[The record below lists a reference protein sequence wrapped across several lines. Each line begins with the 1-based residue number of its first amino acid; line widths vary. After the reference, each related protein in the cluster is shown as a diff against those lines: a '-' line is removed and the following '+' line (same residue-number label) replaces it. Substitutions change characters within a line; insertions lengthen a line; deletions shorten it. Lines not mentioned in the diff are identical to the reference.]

1 VPLAGPA
8 LSGRDGA
15 GSPEHSGEEAVAGEA
30 EPGGLP
36 TPEARVDAF
45 VAAVD
50 RRDEESCHALFIN
63 DQVADPVWGRI
74 IEYDLTFD
82 EGYQIEE
89 AGSSVM
95 VDFDTEAARWSDAEA
110 ELSYEQQRGIAQ
122 WNADEDTIEG
132 QLFNGRPR
140 RRPLRTRFPV
150 PGLNEPDET
159 TRHPSHRLTDPIGS
173 ADQHGGVERPAQAS
187 EGD

>member
-1 VPLAGPA
+1 MPLAGPA
-8 LSGRDGA
+8 HSGRDGA

-36 TPEARVDAF
+36 TPEARVDA
-45 VAAVD
+45 AVD
-50 RRDEESCHALFIN
+50 RRDEESCYALFIN
-63 DQVADPVWGRI
+63 DQVAEPVWGRI

-82 EGYQIEE
+82 ESYQIEA
-89 AGSSVM
+89 AGPSVM

-132 QLFNGRPR
+132 
-140 RRPLRTRFPV
+140 
-150 PGLNEPDET
+150 
-159 TRHPSHRLTDPIGS
+159 
-173 ADQHGGVERPAQAS
+173 
-187 EGD
+187 

>member
-1 VPLAGPA
+1 MPLAGPA
-8 LSGRDGA
+8 LSGRDGP

-36 TPEARVDAF
+36 TPEARVDA
-45 VAAVD
+45 AVD
-50 RRDEESCHALFIN
+50 RRVEESCYALFIN
-63 DQVADPVWGRI
+63 DQVAEPVWGRI

-82 EGYQIEE
+82 EGYQIEA

-95 VDFDTEAARWSDAEA
+95 GDFDTEAARWSDAEA

-132 QLFNGRPR
+132 
-140 RRPLRTRFPV
+140 
-150 PGLNEPDET
+150 
-159 TRHPSHRLTDPIGS
+159 
-173 ADQHGGVERPAQAS
+173 
-187 EGD
+187 

>member
-1 VPLAGPA
+1 MPLAGPA

-36 TPEARVDAF
+36 TPEARVDA
-45 VAAVD
+45 AVD
-50 RRDEESCHALFIN
+50 RR
-63 DQVADPVWGRI
+63 
-74 IEYDLTFD
+74 D

-132 QLFNGRPR
+132 
-140 RRPLRTRFPV
+140 
-150 PGLNEPDET
+150 
-159 TRHPSHRLTDPIGS
+159 
-173 ADQHGGVERPAQAS
+173 
-187 EGD
+187 